1 VHIDPKAPRTSPQ
14 HPANWRRPD
23 SLAPAASATDAP
35 PAAVAE
41 LPEAP
46 ATPAAPPPAKKPAPK
61 KKPAG
66 KANLAAAL
74 AKLADR

>member
-23 SLAPAASATDAP
+23 SLAPAASVMDAP
-35 PAAVAE
+35 PAAVTE
-41 LPEAP
+41 PPEAS
-46 ATPAAPPPAKKPAPK
+46 APPPAKKPAPK